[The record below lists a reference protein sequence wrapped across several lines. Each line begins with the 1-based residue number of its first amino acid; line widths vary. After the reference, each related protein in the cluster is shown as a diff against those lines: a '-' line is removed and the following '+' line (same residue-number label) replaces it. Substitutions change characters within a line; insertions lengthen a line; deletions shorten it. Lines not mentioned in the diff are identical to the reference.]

1 MKPLLKIQIGVET
14 FGTAVFYDDK
24 LVGEL
29 TGMETICY
37 LLVTNKLKT
46 CTISIPDPFTSNS
59 SIDLRI
65 NKKKN
70 SKIDLEFIN
79 GSPYIS
85 IEVFL
90 EGFGLSLDEDTN
102 YSSSDD
108 INTINRY
115 TEEYIKIQLE
125 NYLYKTSKE
134 LNSDISGFGK
144 YALSKYLT
152 WEEWIDSNW
161 LENYK
166 NAFFD
171 VKVNMYVNSGYE
183 FNKAP

>member
-1 MKPLLKIQIGVET
+1 MKLQFKIQNGVET

-29 TGMETICY
+29 TGMETICF

-46 CTISIPDPFTSNS
+46 CTISVPDPFTRNS
-59 SIDLRI
+59 TLDLRI
-65 NKKKN
+65 NKKKDA
-70 SKIDLEFIN
+70 KINLEFIN
-79 GSPYIS
+79 GTPYIS

-90 EGFGLSLDEDTN
+90 EGFGLSLDDATN
-102 YSSSDD
+102 YDSSVDL
-108 INTINRY
+108 NTINDY
-115 TEEYIKIQLE
+115 TEEYLKVQLE

-134 LNSDISGFGK
+134 FHSDISGFGK

-152 WEEWIDSNW
+152 WDEWINSNW

-183 FNKAP
+183 FNKSP